1 MRKSRSEQCRSQEAR
16 ERLREAARVLFG
28 AHGYEAVGVREVGAY
43 ARINAAQIKHHF
55 GSKRDLLNDVL
66 LQDFAFAAGRLGLAV
81 QRDGTS
87 AAKLGRYIEALGEVA
102 RRRPWFP
109 RILVR
114 ELMTGRPNLGRGVR
128 ARLDEFLQ
136 LPRDLVVA
144 GRAAREFGEVN
155 EEAVVLSLLGSFV
168 SLALLISVSDPPAPL
183 GGPRTKR
190 RPRRPDAGHAASALD
205 VESHVAHLRS
215 LFEALQTVAP
225 R

>member
-87 AAKLGRYIEALGEVA
+87 AEKLGRYVEALGEVA
-102 RRRPWFP
+102 RRRLWFP
-109 RILVR
+109 TILY
-114 ELMTGRPNLGRGVR
+114 
-128 ARLDEFLQ
+128 
-136 LPRDLVVA
+136 
-144 GRAAREFGEVN
+144 
-155 EEAVVLSLLGSFV
+155 
-168 SLALLISVSDPPAPL
+168 
-183 GGPRTKR
+183 
-190 RPRRPDAGHAASALD
+190 
-205 VESHVAHLRS
+205 
-215 LFEALQTVAP
+215 
-225 R
+225 